1 MGCCGVIMA
10 ARARDVSG
18 GGQKYDYPPHIAHVW
33 APTHR
38 AHHLC
43 SKLNFPVR
51 RPCPKIFFLKRC
63 LARSREARY
72 STVDVSTII
81 LEDCGAQKRR
91 WGPYGPSAT
100 RMLLRGWLWRMG
112 HMAPTGASE
121 HHNPLE

>member
-1 MGCCGVIMA
+1 MLRGWCSAYVGQPHTCTAHARRDWVRALTIFGYLGSESALVALDLRVGKGCCRVIMA

-51 RPCPKIFFLKRC
+51 RPCPKIFFC
-63 LARSREARY
+63 
-72 STVDVSTII
+72 
-81 LEDCGAQKRR
+81 
-91 WGPYGPSAT
+91 
-100 RMLLRGWLWRMG
+100 
-112 HMAPTGASE
+112 
-121 HHNPLE
+121 